1 MEHNKDYFSINVS
14 KYDATKDFIVTKPA
28 SINHPQNNSVMF
40 IKKTYMEQSSLFA
53 LVEECLI
60 FWPDTVEVPEQYRVK
75 NAFVLSS
82 MPHIDFCRFFKENN
96 IDNLPPTEEFDIIGG
111 AFICKNAKIGHNC
124 RVLPGAYISGGCV
137 IGDNVYIGAGTK
149 LVGEVYIGNNVVVRE
164 NSVIGADGL
173 TTDRDTD
180 NTALTMPQ
188 FGYIVIEDNVQVGSN
203 TVIARGAIDATI
215 IRRGATIDCSTFI
228 SHNTD
233 IGENTFVVGETI
245 MFGSS
250 SAGKNCIISGNSTI
264 ANFVHIGDESILG
277 MGAVATKSIPE
288 YSVAIGFPAKVVR
301 QKRPGEEV

>member
-14 KYDATKDFIVTKPA
+14 KYDATKDFFVTRPA

-40 IKKTYMEQSSLFA
+40 IKEKYMEQSNIFA
-53 LVEECLI
+53 SVEKCLV
-60 FWPDTVEVPEQYRVK
+60 FWPDTVDVPEQYKVK
-75 NAFVLSS
+75 NVFVLSP

-96 IDNLPPTEEFDIIGG
+96 IDNLPPTEEFDVIDG
-111 AFICKNAKIGHNC
+111 AFVCRGAKLGKNC
-124 RVLPGAYISGGCV
+124 RILPGAYISGGCV

-149 LVGEVYIGNNVVVRE
+149 LVGEVYIGNHVVVRE

-173 TTDRDTD
+173 TTDRNTD

-188 FGYIVIEDNVQVGSN
+188 FGYVVIEDNVQIGSN

-215 IRRGATIDCSTFI
+215 IRKGAKIDSSTFI

-233 IGENTFVVGETI
+233 IGEDTFIVGETI

-250 SAGKNCIISGNSTI
+250 SVGKNCIISGNSTI

-288 YSVAIGFPAKVVR
+288 YSVAIGCPAKVVR